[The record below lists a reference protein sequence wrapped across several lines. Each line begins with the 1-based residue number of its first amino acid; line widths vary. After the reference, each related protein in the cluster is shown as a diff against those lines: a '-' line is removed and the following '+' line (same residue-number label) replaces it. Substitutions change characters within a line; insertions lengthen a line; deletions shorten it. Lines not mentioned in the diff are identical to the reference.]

1 MRDRESTLLWM
12 KDLIEHLSRCHEQ
25 LQWTGEGPSAAFLTE
40 AMKVDLNECM
50 RLCETLAPP
59 PRERRLAIA

>member
-25 LQWTGEGPSAAFLTE
+25 LQWTSEGPSAVFLTE
-40 AMKVDLNECM
+40 AMKVDLTECLK
-50 RLCETLAPP
+50 LCETLSP
-59 PRERRLAIA
+59 PRRDRQAAIA